1 MTDNS
6 SKFDCLEFKR
16 QAQEQILNE
25 REGLSSAE
33 QIKKTEEEVLKDPQL
48 GPLWQKLIAKKRRD
62 LFSA

>member
-16 QAQEQILNE
+16 QVQEQILNE
-25 REGLSSAE
+25 REGLTPVE

-48 GPLWQKLIAKKRRD
+48 GPLWQKFIAKKRRN
-62 LFSA
+62 LVSA